1 MAAMPVQEE
10 DAQLVS
16 QCLEFC
22 QTLVSKPQTFSF
34 SLTIGSHFSF
44 SVDTR
49 GKEVLVPQ
57 RKKKTPS
64 TLRRDARR
72 REELLKKKLNTST
85 VISSQS
91 EQASAKEAEVPK
103 KGPPVLHHH
112 PSPPASSERRQV
124 IVVGR
129 EKALSFNQLDG
140 QEDISLLDA
149 VPSSEEGEE
158 DIVDVGDAERDVSR
172 FCEIW
177 LLEEFS

>member
-1 MAAMPVQEE
+1 MQ
-10 DAQLVS
+10 
-16 QCLEFC
+16 
-22 QTLVSKPQTFSF
+22 K
-34 SLTIGSHFSF
+34 
-44 SVDTR
+44 
-49 GKEVLVPQ
+49 K
-57 RKKKTPS
+57 KKKTPS

-91 EQASAKEAEVPK
+91 EQASAKEVEVPRK
-103 KGPPVLHHH
+103 APPVVHHH

-129 EKALSFNQLDG
+129 EKAPSFNQLDG

-149 VPSSEEGEE
+149 APSSEEGEE

-172 FCEIW
+172 FCETFKVPPAKVRCSKPGFGIGTF
-177 LLEEFS
+177 LKIDEKSENFVYEFQNGRLVEF

>member
-1 MAAMPVQEE
+1 M
-10 DAQLVS
+10 
-16 QCLEFC
+16 
-22 QTLVSKPQTFSF
+22 
-34 SLTIGSHFSF
+34 
-44 SVDTR
+44 
-49 GKEVLVPQ
+49 PQ

-85 VISSQS
+85 VISSKS
-91 EQASAKEAEVPK
+91 EQASAKEAELPR
-103 KGPPVLHHH
+103 KGLSVLHHH

-124 IVVGR
+124 IAVGR

-158 DIVDVGDAERDVSR
+158 DIVDVGDAERDVAR
-172 FCEIW
+172 FCDIYKVPPAKVRASKPEWGIGTFLEID
-177 LLEEFS
+177 EKSENFVYEFQNGDLVEF